1 VDFRRTR
8 ERITLVDGLRHFVAL
23 EQFAKTA
30 AETLGG
36 GIERELPT
44 KTRPTR
50 TQRSE
55 RAALCPSTTARP
67 VSNMRLA

>member
-1 VDFRRTR
+1 MEVGLLAIATELIISLLPKGSPRRTGEVDFRRTR

-36 GIERELPT
+36 D
-44 KTRPTR
+44 
-50 TQRSE
+50 
-55 RAALCPSTTARP
+55 
-67 VSNMRLA
+67 